1 MIHQTRFLFKL
12 FITYFTRQQCIDQTQ
27 PFNPDF
33 FSKCSSH
40 TLQDNNVVTKHNPAN
55 QIFQNWGHACSRDDK
70 SKIGNT
76 RVREQAC
83 YEQVLQAL
91 KKAGSSLKFYT
102 DENGQIYFRTKDNG
116 PKHKITYFTES
127 RHGNPITLL
136 NKDEIVAKI
145 EKCQWTCLIVT
156 FATRITSK

>member
-12 FITYFTRQQCIDQTQ
+12 FITYFTRQQCSDQTQ

-55 QIFQNWGHACSRDDK
+55 QISFQNWGHACSRDDK
-70 SKIGNT
+70 SKIGNK

-91 KKAGSSLKFYT
+91 HRTTMQCIDQTQPFNPDFFSNCSSHTSQDNNVLTRHNPSNLISFQTVHHILIRLKQCT
-102 DENGQIYFRTKDNG
+102 
-116 PKHKITYFTES
+116 
-127 RHGNPITLL
+127 
-136 NKDEIVAKI
+136 NK
-145 EKCQWTCLIVT
+145 T
-156 FATRITSK
+156 